1 MRFGIEEEF
10 FVVDPATGHP
20 AELAPANR
28 EDLLQVTGGG
38 SVTSPEWLQ
47 CQFES
52 ATPICETGAEA
63 LASLAGYRSALGAAA
78 ASLGL
83 SAAAL
88 ATPADIRPGPA
99 SMSPGARYG
108 VFSDLLPGLAA
119 DQYLCGLHVHV
130 EIPSREAGVRVL
142 NHLRR
147 WLPVLTALG
156 TNSPLWRGRDTGFA
170 GWRTVHYRKWIFQGV
185 PPHFSSAA
193 DYDARLQRLL
203 ALPAVPDAGIVGW
216 AARLSK
222 NYPTVEVRALDCQL
236 RADESVLFALLIRAL
251 AEEALDRP
259 AVPDDI
265 PPELA
270 DAAIWHAAKYGS
282 VGGIVTLPHGT
293 TEPIQ
298 SVVRGLLETTLP
310 HLQASGDAGFVA
322 DGLEILL
329 AEGNGTVRQRRVF
342 EQAGPAA
349 VAGLA
354 ATELTAGRPVPA
366 SAEGV
371 GTPD

>member
-10 FVVDPATGHP
+10 FVIDPATGHP
-20 AELAPANR
+20 AELSPLGR
-28 EDLLQVTGGG
+28 EALLQVAGGG
-38 SVTSPEWLQ
+38 STTSPEWLQ
-47 CQFES
+47 SQFES
-52 ATPICETGAEA
+52 ATPICETRAEA
-63 LASLAGYRSALGAAA
+63 LASLDGYRSALGAAA

-83 SAAAL
+83 SAAAV
-88 ATPADIRPGPA
+88 ATPVDIRTGPA
-99 SMSPGARYG
+99 STSPGDRYR
-108 VFSDLLPGLAA
+108 VFSDLLPGMAA

-130 EIPSREAGVRVL
+130 EIPSRQVGVQVI

-170 GWRTVHYRKWIFQGV
+170 GWRTIHYRKWIFQGV
-185 PPHFSSAA
+185 PPYFTDAA

-203 ALPAVPDAGIVGW
+203 ALPAVPDAGIIGW
-216 AARLSK
+216 AARLSA

-251 AEEALDRP
+251 AEQALASP
-259 AVPDDI
+259 AGPDDI

-282 VGGIVTLPHGT
+282 TGAVVTLPGGT
-293 TEPIQ
+293 GEPVE
-298 SVVRGLLETTLP
+298 SVVRLLLETTLP
-310 HLQASGDAGFVA
+310 HLQASGDAEFVA

-329 AEGNGTVRQRRVF
+329 DTGNGAVRQRRVF
-342 EQAGPAA
+342 EQSGPAG
-349 VAGLA
+349 VVGLA
-354 ATELTAGRPVPA
+354 ATELTAGRPAPA
-366 SAEGV
+366 AADDAGLSS
-371 GTPD
+371 